1 MGRSYFVQHRWQ
13 TRFGAIGPAA
23 LVAVLAL
30 ALAGPARAADPDL
43 NTDWPLYGNG
53 YHNQR
58 YSNLTQINSGNV
70 RRLEPAWTV
79 DTGRKASF
87 QTTPIVHE
95 GVMFVSLP
103 FNDVLALDAATGI
116 ELWRYRHDPVT
127 TDTCC
132 GPANR
137 GVAVA
142 HGRVYMATIDA
153 RLVAL
158 DTRTGRRVLDTPITD
173 VNGEAREALAS
184 VAGDEN
190 LANATV
196 VGGTGF
202 SANMAPQVVGDL
214 VLVGV
219 TGTGYGLHLDIDD
232 AGQST
237 LSVVGMSGGQNG
249 LRGFLVAYDA
259 FTGEERWRWYSVPG
273 PEWTG
278 LWRRSNA
285 DGATFYQRD
294 IVGEQERLGR
304 HPDAWQRGGGSIWTT
319 PAVDTELGLI
329 YIGTGNP
336 APQMDDTARPG
347 DNLDTVSLVALDLAT
362 GEKRWAY
369 QQVPHDRW
377 GYDVASPPVLFEA
390 RVGDARIPAVAQAGK
405 TGWVYVLD
413 RRNGQFLYKSE
424 AFVPQ
429 SNMFAPP
436 SADGTRIAPGIYGGS
451 SWSPMS
457 FHAGLER
464 FFVLGIHHPTIYFQ
478 RPLTPTP
485 EKPFESYTY
494 TRMATDERSGAL
506 SAIDAASGEIV
517 WQFPTEFPLV
527 GGALATAGNVVFF
540 GEGHEVGSPD
550 RAGGRFSA
558 LDVRT
563 GQRLWSA
570 WTSYGVNAPP
580 ITYQVGG
587 VQYVAVAVGG
597 NSLFRYP
604 TGDRLHVFRL
614 PEDLIAEGRAKD
626 ARARRAAGAGE
637 VSPR

>member
-1 MGRSYFVQHRWQ
+1 MGRCFLRFAGRRNV
-13 TRFGAIGPAA
+13 TRQGGAAKTLL
-23 LVAVLAL
+23 LVSTVMAQ
-30 ALAGPARAADPDL
+30 AGWAADPAL
-43 NTDWPLYGNG
+43 NTDWPLYGNT
-53 YHNQR
+53 YDNQHF
-58 YSNLTQINSGNV
+58 SPLTQINAGNV
-70 RRLEPAWTV
+70 QQLTSAWTV
-79 DTGRKASF
+79 ETGRKGSF
-87 QTTPIVHE
+87 QATPIVHE

-116 ELWRYRHDPVT
+116 ELWRYQHDPLT

-142 HGRVYMATIDA
+142 HGRVYMATMDA

-158 DTRTGRRVLDTPITD
+158 DARNGRRVLDIPITD
-173 VNGEAREALAS
+173 VTQEAKEALAS

-237 LSVVGMSGGQNG
+237 LSVVGMSGGRHG

-259 FTGEERWRWYSVPG
+259 LTGEERWRWYSVPG

-278 LWRRSNA
+278 LWQRSTT
-285 DGATFYQRD
+285 DGARFYRRD
-294 IVGEQERLGR
+294 IDAEQARLPR

-319 PAVDTELGLI
+319 PAVDTALGLI

-377 GYDVASPPVLFEA
+377 GYDVASPPVLFDA
-390 RVGDARIPAVAQAGK
+390 PVGEARIPAVAQAGK

-413 RRNGQFLYKSE
+413 RRTGRFLYKSE

-436 SADGTRIAPGIYGGS
+436 SGDGERIAPGIYGGA

-457 FHAGLER
+457 FHMGLER
-464 FFVLGIHHPTIYFQ
+464 FYVLGIHYPTVYFQ

-485 EKPFESYTY
+485 EAPFESYTY
-494 TRMATDERSGAL
+494 TRMANDERSGTFT
-506 SAIDAASGEIV
+506 AIDAGDGRIV
-517 WQFPTEFPLV
+517 WQHSTKFPLV

-540 GEGHEVGSPD
+540 GEGQEVVGPD
-550 RAGGRFSA
+550 EAGGRFTA
-558 LDVRT
+558 MDART
-563 GQRLWSA
+563 GQLLWHTA
-570 WTSYGVNAPP
+570 TEFGVNAPP
-580 ITYQVGG
+580 ITYEVGG

-604 TGDRLHVFRL
+604 TGDRLEVFRL
-614 PEDLIAEGRAKD
+614 PESVIADARAID
-626 ARARRAAGAGE
+626 VRARRAA
-637 VSPR
+637 VP